1 MPQGCSRRKKRREPT
16 GSRRFFAFYAQCFRR
31 RSSRAAAP
39 FLCGRDG
46 RGGVVVL
53 QKAADLLPGDGP
65 EPPRRGEGPAMRRP
79 PEKKRCKT
87 RTQPV

>member
-46 RGGVVVL
+46 RGGGVL

>member
-16 GSRRFFAFYAQCFRR
+16 GSRRFFSFYAQCFRR

-46 RGGVVVL
+46 RGGVVL